1 MFCLQNKNV
10 YEIVTNS
17 QRNMKT
23 KISGNKNFQTISYRI
38 YETFSAYLWFTR
50 NEMDLDY
57 YHQKLNVRITSRV
70 VERRSLLNCML
81 GRIVDVLACLR
92 VFLFT
97 LYKFGSYIAF
107 YNIIY
112 TNLIHTVLECL
123 CAWMLT
129 CSRTNMFTALA
140 GLFVF
145 RDHVSYMRVALKYL
159 PS

>member
-1 MFCLQNKNV
+1 MTAFLIFPKALFRNYYSSINLDLSADKTAAEWYLIKYFMFCLQNKNV
-10 YEIVTNS
+10 YEIATNS

-38 YETFSAYLWFTR
+38 YDTFSAYLWFTR

-92 VFLFT
+92 VFF
-97 LYKFGSYIAF
+97 
-107 YNIIY
+107 IY
-112 TNLIHTVLECL
+112 FI
-123 CAWMLT
+123 
-129 CSRTNMFTALA
+129 
-140 GLFVF
+140 
-145 RDHVSYMRVALKYL
+145 
-159 PS
+159 